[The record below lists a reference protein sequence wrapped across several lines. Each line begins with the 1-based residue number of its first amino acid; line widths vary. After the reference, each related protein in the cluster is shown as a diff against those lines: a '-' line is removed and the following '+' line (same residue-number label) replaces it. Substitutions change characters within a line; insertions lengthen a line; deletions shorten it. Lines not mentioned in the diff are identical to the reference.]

1 MTLTEL
7 KNSFERRL
15 TIENRCFHIQEDK
28 SNNFFSTLKKK
39 KKMIIHTPDISKNFI
54 LNTAIHDA
62 TNILLKPYVTS
73 SVSSS
78 CLPSIHIYAKA
89 SESENSKQDHT
100 KKSHFLTR
108 MATIAWDF
116 LNISVIFYHNVIEQ
130 DKTGD
135 S

>member
-1 MTLTEL
+1 
-7 KNSFERRL
+7 
-15 TIENRCFHIQEDK
+15 
-28 SNNFFSTLKKK
+28 
-39 KKMIIHTPDISKNFI
+39 MIIHTPDISKNFI

-62 TNILLKPYVTS
+62 TNILLKPYLTS

-78 CLPSIHIYAKA
+78 CLPSIRIYAKT

-100 KKSHFLTR
+100 KKSQYFLTR

>member
-1 MTLTEL
+1 
-7 KNSFERRL
+7 
-15 TIENRCFHIQEDK
+15 
-28 SNNFFSTLKKK
+28 
-39 KKMIIHTPDISKNFI
+39 MIIHTPDISKNFI

-100 KKSHFLTR
+100 KKSQYFLTR

-130 DKTGD
+130 DKTGN